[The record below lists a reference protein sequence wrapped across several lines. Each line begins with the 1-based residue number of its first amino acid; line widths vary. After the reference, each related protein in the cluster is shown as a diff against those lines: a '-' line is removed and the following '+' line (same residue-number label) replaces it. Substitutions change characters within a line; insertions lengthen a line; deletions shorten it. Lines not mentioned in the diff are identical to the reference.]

1 MYSFITLETMTEHE
15 KLRIEISI
23 QMTKRDLKKRWGSIK
38 PDSRS
43 AIRKEFGEWM
53 NKSSFK
59 KEDLI
64 FWDYFNYS

>member
-1 MYSFITLETMTEHE
+1 MNNLE

-23 QMTKRDLKKRWGSIK
+23 NHTKRDLKERWTEISSE
-38 PDSRS
+38 SRS
-43 AIRKEFGEWM
+43 AIREELGEWM

-64 FWDYFNYS
+64 FWDYFNFS

>member
-1 MYSFITLETMTEHE
+1 MTEQE

-23 QMTKRDLKKRWGSIK
+23 QMAKNDFKKRWVSIK
-38 PDSRS
+38 PESRS
-43 AIRKEFGEWM
+43 AIREEFGEWM

-59 KEDLI
+59 KEELI

>member
-1 MYSFITLETMTEHE
+1 MTEQE

-23 QMTKRDLKKRWGSIK
+23 QMTKRDLKNRWGSIK

>member
-1 MYSFITLETMTEHE
+1 MTEYE

-23 QMTKRDLKKRWGSIK
+23 QMAKNDFKKRWVSIK
-38 PDSRS
+38 PESRS
-43 AIRKEFGEWM
+43 AIREEFGEWM

-59 KEDLI
+59 KEELI

>member
-1 MYSFITLETMTEHE
+1 MTEHE

-23 QMTKRDLKKRWGSIK
+23 KMTKRDLKKRWGLIK
-38 PDSRS
+38 PESRS
-43 AIRKEFGEWM
+43 AIREEFGEWM
-53 NKSSFK
+53 NKSSLK

>member
-1 MYSFITLETMTEHE
+1 MTEQE

-23 QMTKRDLKKRWGSIK
+23 QMAKNDFKKRWVSIK
-38 PDSRS
+38 PESRS
-43 AIRKEFGEWM
+43 AIREEFGEWM

-64 FWDYFNYS
+64 FLDYFNYS

>member
-1 MYSFITLETMTEHE
+1 MTEHE

-23 QMTKRDLKKRWGSIK
+23 KMTKRDFKKRWASIK
-38 PDSRS
+38 PESRS
-43 AIRKEFGEWM
+43 AIREEFGEWM

>member
-1 MYSFITLETMTEHE
+1 MTEQE

-64 FWDYFNYS
+64 FWDYFNSF

>member
-1 MYSFITLETMTEHE
+1 MTEHE

-23 QMTKRDLKKRWGSIK
+23 QMTKNDFKKRWVSIK
-38 PDSRS
+38 PESRS
-43 AIRKEFGEWM
+43 AIREEFGEWM

>member
-1 MYSFITLETMTEHE
+1 MTEHE

-23 QMTKRDLKKRWGSIK
+23 QMTKNDFKKRWVSIK
-38 PDSRS
+38 PESRS